1 MTSKSFYN
9 FEKAT
14 ESSQYPTNHNCIFR
28 SASAGKKFQH
38 IVEILFVPEAYGD
51 WDNDNDLDVD
61 GHVKKWWATLKEML
75 LMVLF
80 QLLSNLMLATP
91 FFVLGM

>member
-1 MTSKSFYN
+1 MYLVHYRFSTTKN
-9 FEKAT
+9 T
-14 ESSQYPTNHNCIFR
+14 CPINHNCIFR
-28 SASAGKKFQH
+28 SASIGEKFQH
-38 IVEILFVPEAYGD
+38 IVEALFVPEAFGD
-51 WDNDNDLDVD
+51 WDNDDNLDVN

-80 QLLSNLMLATP
+80 QLITNMMLIIP